1 MVAGAAG
8 FLASGLVLMTFMM
21 KDMRNLRV
29 IAILSNV
36 AFITYG
42 ALDWLPPIICLH
54 MLLLPLNIF
63 RLNEIDKQRK
73 QIQLGPRAH
82 VPTIWY
88 DAE

>member
-1 MVAGAAG
+1 MVAGATG
-8 FLASGLVLMTFMM
+8 FLASALVLMTFMM
-21 KDMRNLRV
+21 KDMRNSRV

-63 RLNEIDKQRK
+63 RLNEIDKQK
-73 QIQLGPRAH
+73 NQIQRGPRATSARKT
-82 VPTIWY
+82 P
-88 DAE
+88 

>member
-8 FLASGLVLMTFMM
+8 FLASALVLMTFMM

-63 RLNEIDKQRK
+63 RLNEIDKQRN
-73 QIQLGPRAH
+73 QIKRGPRAT
-82 VPTIWY
+82 PARETP
-88 DAE
+88 

>member
-63 RLNEIDKQRK
+63 RLNEIDKQRE
-73 QIQLGPRAH
+73 QIQRGPRAH